1 MPQEQL
7 ELSMEDDIAANLDSI
22 LSGNSDTIP
31 QGDVGAGDLTE
42 GGKDAATTGAGEG
55 TASKPVPTSTDVGG
69 VEDSVET
76 TTDGTAQP
84 QDAIEMPKS
93 WGKAGAA
100 IWETVPPEAR
110 SMIQKR
116 EEDFHRGISQ
126 YKQDADIGRTLSSAI
141 SPYMATINA
150 LQTTPEVAI
159 KTLLNADHKL
169 RYGNEE
175 QKLQALAVIANDYG
189 IDTSKLKP
197 LSDLPAPDPQINL
210 LNQRVSQL
218 SSTIEEQQI
227 TALNNEI
234 TRFANDSANTHFNEV
249 RPIMADLLEMGKAS
263 DLKDAYEKAIWMHPE
278 VRSKLIAEQH
288 KAEQQRL
295 IEEKR
300 KQDQI
305 ARQARGKRL
314 PSTTSAATTAMPGQ
328 AASLD
333 ESIGST
339 LDDILA
345 RQG

>member
-1 MPQEQL
+1 MPQEQIEQ
-7 ELSMEDDIAANLDSI
+7 ELSIEDDIAANLDSI
-22 LSGNSDTIP
+22 L
-31 QGDVGAGDLTE
+31 AGDKERQTQEGVEAGSSTE
-42 GGKDAATTGAGEG
+42 GSQDAATTGVAEG
-55 TASKPVPTSTDVGG
+55 TAAAPASTSTEEMQSEEEQQSQSG
-69 VEDSVET
+69 
-76 TTDGTAQP
+76 
-84 QDAIEMPKS
+84 IEMPKS

-100 IWETVPPEAR
+100 IWETVPAEAR
-110 SMIQKR
+110 AMIQKR
-116 EEDFHRGISQ
+116 EEDFHRGIAQ
-126 YKQDADIGRTLSSAI
+126 YKQDADIGRTLSSVI

-189 IDTSKLKP
+189 IDISKLKP

-218 SSTIEEQQI
+218 SSTIEEQQTI
-227 TALNNEI
+227 ALNNEI
-234 TRFANDSANTHFNEV
+234 TRFANDSANPHFTTV
-249 RPIMADLLEMGKAS
+249 RNIMADLLEMGKAS
-263 DLKDAYEKAIWMHPE
+263 DLKDAYEKAIWLHPE
-278 VRSKLIAEQH
+278 IRSKLIAEQH

-305 ARQARGKRL
+305 ARRAQGKRL
-314 PSTTSAATTAMPGQ
+314 PSTTSAATTTLPGQ

-333 ESIGST
+333 ESIGSA
-339 LDDILA
+339 LDEILA